1 MFTKTSWNRLQ
12 NFLQEYSETM
22 PELLFLD
29 KKPLGNV
36 EACATE
42 EKLRAE
48 SFVQYCRVLK
58 NLLLLR

>member
-1 MFTKTSWNRLQ
+1 
-12 NFLQEYSETM
+12 M

-36 EACATE
+36 EAFVTE